1 MSRPFLLS
9 ALIVLTIAIGGCMPR
24 FQRPVFSVV
33 EVSATELRF
42 DEQHFRVRLHVMNP
56 NDRTLPVQGFHCSIE
71 IAGQPFGAGV
81 LTQPFQVAPRGEAD
95 FDIDLRTQLALSLP
109 GLLERLRHRDA
120 AIDYHLVGEVE
131 TGLAFARHI
140 PFDQSGTVQP

>member
-1 MSRPFLLS
+1 MSRSFLVS
-9 ALIVLTIAIGGCMPR
+9 ALIVLIGVAGCMPR
-24 FQRPVFSVV
+24 FERPVFSVV
-33 EVSATELRF
+33 EVAATELRF

-56 NDRTLPVQGFHCSIE
+56 NDRTLPVRAFHCSIE

-81 LTQPFQVAPRGEAD
+81 LSEPFQVAPRGEAD

-120 AIDYHLVGEVE
+120 GIDYHLVGELE
-131 TGLAFARHI
+131 TGLAFARHV